1 LFQLALRN
9 AGQELT
15 VPKEERPARDVLIR
29 DISGYLLDCDPESAT
44 MKQMLAERS
53 RTSGRPKLVRR
64 VADALFAKFERIRE
78 QRPKA
83 PEPNDQD
90 LSPKDKAS
98 PKDQAPGA
106 NDQIPKPNDQPRTKS
121 EAGRPE

>member
-1 LFQLALRN
+1 
-9 AGQELT
+9 
-15 VPKEERPARDVLIR
+15 
-29 DISGYLLDCDPESAT
+29 

-64 VADALFAKFERIRE
+64 VADALFAKFEQIRE
-78 QRPKA
+78 QRPRA

-90 LSPKDKAS
+90 LS